1 MTKHKLFPTV
11 LRILCF
17 FLVVLLF
24 LFLVLHPW
32 KKAVSDTAAL
42 QDGVSYLH
50 TLDDRNVSDLNAK
63 IADAEQAVTAEKETA
78 ASANASSD
86 ELSQTTSAEAFIA
99 AHKEQIETANITVLS
114 ESERADYKK
123 RLENCVVIGD
133 SMAQAALEYGFL
145 DDSHVFYKRGAAIG
159 DLTDTIEQASS
170 MLPTTVIFFTGLND
184 TDRYPEIA
192 DYQQAYFEKL
202 QYAKS
207 LMPQATIYVCSMLP
221 PSDAFGATRPDL
233 ARAPYYDA
241 ALKDMC
247 LSSGIGYIDTNW
259 MVNQSLYMQDGI
271 HFVSSFYDLWI
282 QYICACTGL

>member
-32 KKAVSDTAAL
+32 KKAVSDTAVL

-50 TLDDRNVSDLNAK
+50 TLDDRNVSDLNAQ
-63 IADAEQAVTAEKETA
+63 IADAEQAAMTEDANTETEKSSAEE
-78 ASANASSD
+78 S
-86 ELSQTTSAEAFIA
+86 SQTTSAEAFIA

-159 DLTDTIEQASS
+159 DLTDTIKQASS

-192 DYQQAYFEKL
+192 DYQSAYFEKL